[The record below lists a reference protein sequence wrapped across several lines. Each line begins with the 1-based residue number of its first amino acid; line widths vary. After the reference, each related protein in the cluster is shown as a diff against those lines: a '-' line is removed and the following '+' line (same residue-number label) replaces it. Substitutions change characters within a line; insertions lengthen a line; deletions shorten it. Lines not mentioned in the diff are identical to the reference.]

1 MSEVLSPQVLA
12 NEAQAAYQNGDYA
25 AAARAYQVVAQ
36 SYTSLGERPAA
47 AEMQNNASV
56 AWLKA
61 DDAKAA
67 FAAAQGTPAIF
78 AEIGDARREGIAWG
92 NLAAALDALHR
103 VPEAIQAY
111 ENAIQQLEKCGER
124 EYRAYVFKAL
134 SALKLQSGKQ
144 IEAMALMDAGLSE
157 IPNLSG
163 SQKLLRRLLAF
174 WRRLLPH

>member
-1 MSEVLSPQVLA
+1 MSETFSPKTLTD
-12 NEAQAAYQNGDYA
+12 EAQVAYQRGDYA
-25 AAARAYQVVAQ
+25 AAARAYQAVAQ
-36 SYTSLGERPAA
+36 SYTTLADHPAA

-61 DDAKAA
+61 NNAKAA
-67 FAAAQGTPAIF
+67 FAAAEGTPAIF
-78 AEIGDARREGIAWG
+78 AEIGDARREGMAWG
-92 NLAAALDALHR
+92 NLAAALEALHR

-111 ENAIQQLEKCGER
+111 ENAVQQLEKCGER

-144 IEAMALMDAGLSE
+144 IEAMALMGAGLSE

-163 SQKLLRRLLAF
+163 SQKLLRRLLAI
-174 WRRLLPH
+174 WRRLLPR